1 MRAAEDFRGLLLGLA
16 ISIDGP
22 LEAKLRAQAAAHNTS
37 IEDEVVR
44 LLRAALF
51 PETAPDRK
59 NLAQA
64 VRDRFEPLGGVELD
78 LDWIRKLPMREP
90 PTFD

>member
-1 MRAAEDFRGLLLGLA
+1 MGLA

-22 LEAKLRAQAAAHNTS
+22 LEARLRAQAAEHNIS
-37 IEDEVVR
+37 IEDEVLR
-44 LLRAALF
+44 LLSEALLPEPAF
-51 PETAPDRK
+51 AQIPETAPARK

-64 VRDRFEPLGGVELD
+64 IRDRFEPLGGVELD
-78 LDWIRKLPMREP
+78 LDWIRKLPSREP

>member
-1 MRAAEDFRGLLLGLA
+1 MGLA

-22 LEAKLRAQAAAHNTS
+22 LEAKLRAHAAARHTS

-44 LLRAALF
+44 LLRAALLPDPT
-51 PETAPDRK
+51 PERK
-59 NLAQA
+59 NLAEA

-78 LDWIRKLPMREP
+78 LDWIRKLPSREP